1 MHPLPRTFPSWALA
15 LGMAALSGLA
25 VSAAGAPAPAA
36 ALAAAAAGG
45 ALLAGGRLGRRGAG
59 RGDVP
64 EASDLEAARRDAAR
78 ARDERDDL
86 QRTLAHDLRSPLGA
100 IVNFVSVLE
109 EDHRARLDPE
119 ALGIVARIR
128 RSAEAGLR
136 LADGLARLT
145 NVSHAELRAELVDVE
160 ALVREMFDGLEG
172 GDRVE
177 LSLGELPPVVA
188 DPALLRQ
195 AFSEL
200 LRNGVKFSAQ
210 REKARIG
217 VGGRRAPDGGSVYWV
232 ADDGIGFPP
241 EESPRLF
248 RAFQRLHPSGEFPG
262 AGAGLAVV
270 RRVAE
275 RHGGSAW
282 AESGP
287 EGGGARFFLA
297 LPPRSAP

>member
-1 MHPLPRTFPSWALA
+1 MDLLPRTLLPWGFAALA
-15 LGMAALSGLA
+15 IAAVTGLA
-25 VSAAGAPAPAA
+25 VRWGGASPGPAA

-45 ALLAGGRLGRRGAG
+45 AFLAGARLGGRRRDGA
-59 RGDVP
+59 
-64 EASDLEAARRDAAR
+64 EAGALEAARLEAAR
-78 ARDERDDL
+78 ARDECDDL

-109 EDHRARLDPE
+109 EDHRSRLDPE

-128 RSAEAGLR
+128 RAAEGALR

-145 NVSHAELRAELVDVE
+145 KVSREAFRSEPVDVE
-160 ALVREMFDGLEG
+160 ALVREVFDGLDA

-177 LSLGELPPVVA
+177 LSLGELPPAVA
-188 DPALLRQ
+188 DRALLRE

-200 LRNGVKFSAQ
+200 LRNGVKFSAP
-210 REKARIG
+210 REKARIA

-232 ADDGIGFPP
+232 ADDGVGFAPG
-241 EESPRLF
+241 EAARLF
-248 RAFQRLHPSGEFPG
+248 RAFQRLHATGEFPG
-262 AGAGLAVV
+262 AGVGLAVV

-282 AESGP
+282 AESSH